1 MAAGR
6 ANIWRRWFPATV
18 LVLLA
23 IQTAP
28 AFADAVR
35 IVALG
40 DSNTYGYGVPRDR
53 TYPAQLEVLL
63 KAKGYDVAITNAG
76 RNGDM
81 TAEGMARLDNAITE
95 ETDAAIVFLGRND
108 WRKGVPAVAI
118 ANNLDIIVAN
128 LRSRGIEVLLVG
140 FDPNDFSAVATKN
153 DALYYPDFFEG
164 VTLLGRKRGKYVV
177 NGDIGRHLNGDGYE
191 VVAGKMLPTVEALIL
206 RVQD

>member
-1 MAAGR
+1 MAARGTSV
-6 ANIWRRWFPATV
+6 WRRRLATGLALFFALQAGPA
-18 LVLLA
+18 LA
-23 IQTAP
+23 QT
-28 AFADAVR
+28 VR

-53 TYPAQLEVLL
+53 TYPAQLEALL
-63 KAKGYDVAITNAG
+63 KAKGYDVTITNAG

-95 ETDAAIVFLGRND
+95 DTDAAIVFLGRND
-108 WRKGVPAVAI
+108 WRKGVPSVAI

-128 LRSRGIEVLLVG
+128 LRNRGIEVLLVG
-140 FDPNDFSAVATKN
+140 FDPNDFSAVAAKN
-153 DALYYPDFFEG
+153 GALYYPDFFDG

-191 VVAGKMLPTVEALIL
+191 VVVGKMLPTVEQL
-206 RVQD
+206 VGMSGN